1 MRSTVYTKD
10 KAHPRIAFEI
20 NCDLELLTA
29 CIKDEEIAPEEILVA
44 VKRTM
49 SAVNQAI
56 LAGNL
61 KREAEAK
68 EV

>member
-10 KAHPRIAFEI
+10 AKHPRIVFEI

-29 CIKDEEIAPEEILVA
+29 CVKDGEVKPAEILTA
-44 VKRTM
+44 IKRTM
-49 SAVNQAI
+49 TAVNEAALLGQA
-56 LAGNL
+56 
-61 KREAEAK
+61 KKKQEAE

>member
-10 KAHPRIAFEI
+10 KAHPRVVFEI

-29 CIKDEEIAPEEILVA
+29 CIKDEEIAPEEIVAA

-49 SAVNQAI
+49 TAANQAI

-68 EV
+68 EL

>member
-10 KAHPRIAFEI
+10 VKHPRIVFEA

-29 CIKDEEIAPEEILVA
+29 CIKDQEIAPDEIVAA

-68 EV
+68 EE